1 MATSRKKTNSADDDR
16 VGRERAATSGPHERS
31 LSLDVVRRSLR
42 TGCGRGFRRCS
53 PMAGFGADSIRCRA
67 AGAAD
72 MICVRIHDERKDA
85 APAFREGER
94 R

>member
-1 MATSRKKTNSADDDR
+1 
-16 VGRERAATSGPHERS
+16 
-31 LSLDVVRRSLR
+31 
-42 TGCGRGFRRCS
+42 
-53 PMAGFGADSIRCRA
+53 MAGFGADSIRCRA

-85 APAFREGER
+85 APAFREEER